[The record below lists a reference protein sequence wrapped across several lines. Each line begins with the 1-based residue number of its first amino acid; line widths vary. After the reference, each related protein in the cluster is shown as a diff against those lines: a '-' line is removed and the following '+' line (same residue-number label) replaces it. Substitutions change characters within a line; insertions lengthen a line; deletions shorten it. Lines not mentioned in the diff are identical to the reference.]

1 MCCYELD
8 HGETVW
14 GGVGGAVWWDV
25 EWENFI
31 SNQYGNTIE
40 LKPISFTE
48 CGLRLA
54 VLLLLIPSYIE
65 CLL

>member
-1 MCCYELD
+1 MCCYQLD
-8 HGETVW
+8 HGESVLGW
-14 GGVGGAVWWDV
+14 GAVCWDE

-31 SNQYGNTIE
+31 SNQYSNTIE